1 MEMKKN
7 PTKIYIMQVVNFDWN
22 SLLPCHITFIYI
34 LIVVLRFM
42 YSHIFVATLKQKD
55 PRTG

>member
-34 LIVVLRFM
+34 HIVVLRLM
-42 YSHIFVATLKQKD
+42 YSHIFVATLKQKK
-55 PRTG
+55 P